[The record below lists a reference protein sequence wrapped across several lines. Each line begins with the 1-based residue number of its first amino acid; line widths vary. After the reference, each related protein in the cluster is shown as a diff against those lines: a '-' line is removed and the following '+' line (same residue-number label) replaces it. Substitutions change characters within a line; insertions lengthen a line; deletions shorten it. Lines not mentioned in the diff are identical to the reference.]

1 MSDPQVEFEDT
12 GDRLALIADVENAL
26 RRAMRVQ
33 IIANHRRLYGELVL
47 EDSAMAIILD
57 QLDPSELARVAVN
70 QVFMT
75 LLKDMTAASHAA
87 RSVFTMTPE
96 DLDKAAETVQVRIP
110 EE

>member
-47 EDSAMAIILD
+47 EDSAVAIILD
-57 QLDPSELARVAVN
+57 QLDPQRAGPGRGQPGVHDAAQRHDGGQSRGAQRVHHDAR
-70 QVFMT
+70 
-75 LLKDMTAASHAA
+75 
-87 RSVFTMTPE
+87 RPG
-96 DLDKAAETVQVRIP
+96 
-110 EE
+110 